1 MHFNTYKPSH
11 THLPLRMAASRS
23 ERASL
28 IGIIPS
34 MVDFLVCG
42 AASPADWPTAACGGD
57 GWAWWPA
64 GAPGGGGGGAAGGA
78 PDGGWEGDGT

>member
-1 MHFNTYKPSH
+1 
-11 THLPLRMAASRS
+11 MAASRS

-34 MVDFLVCG
+34 MVDFLVWG
-42 AASPADWPTAACGGD
+42 PASTVDWPTAACGGD
-57 GWAWWPA
+57 GCAWRPV

-78 PDGGWEGDGT
+78 PDGGWAGEGT

>member
-1 MHFNTYKPSH
+1 
-11 THLPLRMAASRS
+11 MAASRS

-34 MVDFLVCG
+34 MVVFLVGG
-42 AASPADWPTAACGGD
+42 AASTAVWLMAAWGGD
-57 GWAWWPA
+57 GWAWCPT

-78 PDGGWEGDGT
+78 PEGGWAGEGT